1 MEWFK
6 DDIINFVNSRESK
19 RGGFSFAATTPV
31 DLEDTYYGLRILEY
45 FDALSKDNDK
55 IKDYIKS
62 LRMRNNN
69 DKNRIYDFH
78 RIFMISY
85 VSKLLGINDVLV
97 KIKGNMKN
105 FYEVVRDDFSGMK
118 RKSYNDMKNTDYSDK
133 ELRDSGLKD
142 VYNEIKNSEVY
153 SKSDNSKGVDYA
165 IKYNIDDLYYIL
177 RIESVINETV
187 TLDEDLKVKI
197 VQFLK
202 KLNVDNVVYVSL
214 IYKVV
219 FLFDYFGIRYS
230 DEWAEYVKRSQN
242 RDGGFGFYPDT
253 TSFLENVYYSLM
265 ALRQLNKK
273 PDDMK
278 ECEAYVIRCKSKNSG
293 FGRQHNTPPTLE
305 YTYYAIESLNMI
317 SEMKAE

>member
-1 MEWFK
+1 
-6 DDIINFVNSRESK
+6 
-19 RGGFSFAATTPV
+19 
-31 DLEDTYYGLRILEY
+31 
-45 FDALSKDNDK
+45 
-55 IKDYIKS
+55 
-62 LRMRNNN
+62 
-69 DKNRIYDFH
+69 
-78 RIFMISY
+78 MISY

-273 PDDMK
+273 PNNLR